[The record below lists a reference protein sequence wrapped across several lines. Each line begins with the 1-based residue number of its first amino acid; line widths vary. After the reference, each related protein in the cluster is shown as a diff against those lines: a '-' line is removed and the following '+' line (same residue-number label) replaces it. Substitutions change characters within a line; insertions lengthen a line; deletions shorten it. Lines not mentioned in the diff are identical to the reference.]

1 MNALIAYC
9 DVFIILFILYFNF
22 KIEHR
27 AGIKHGNADALSR
40 TTCDPLEC
48 SCYDGL
54 TLLRDLPCGGCNTCL
69 KKHQQWS
76 TFTEESEVLPI
87 HIGINRVNREDK
99 PNSCCVSK
107 IIQFILSVTGILF
120 FLKFGF
126 KFTKCASGVTNVG
139 IRRLRTREVDEI
151 VVPDVQN
158 TEKYYL
164 GGRSADEKSET
175 SLKVKSDWIGGY
187 TPGEM
192 SKRQL
197 EDPNIGIILRSKLN
211 GNIRPDREAITTA
224 SPATRN
230 LWLMW
235 QSLVLYDGVLYL
247 KRRLGT
253 QCERWQLVL
262 PSVLIP
268 RVIKACHNSLLSAHL
283 GVKKTISKI
292 ESCFCWY
299 GMKVDV
305 TNWIKQ
311 CEFCG
316 GRKRPSRKPF
326 GKLRKYIAGAP
337 LDRIA
342 TDILGPFPVTECG
355 NKYIL
360 VVMDQFTKFVEV
372 YALSDQTAE
381 TVARKIVFEFISRYG
396 VPLELHSDQGKNFE
410 SNLFKE
416 ICRLLEI
423 HKTRTTAFHPASNG
437 MVERF
442 NHTLVNM
449 ICTYVNENQDN
460 WDQYLNFVTSAYRAC
475 QHESTGF
482 TPNMLMFGREV
493 NMPIALELG
502 IRSEDENCTVEFV
515 CQLRERLHEIYEK
528 VRESLGNS
536 FKRQSKNHDSRIS
549 KHSFA
554 PGDLVYTLDSTRIIG
569 RSPKLK
575 TAVWKGP
582 HVIMEKINDL
592 LYLVRFSPKKVPKV
606 THYERLKL
614 YTSVSVPEWVANV
627 RKDLTGNVFPA
638 VETIKKKTVIK
649 EAKKSSKSP
658 EHGLLRRGDR
668 QRRPPKRFGQD

>member
-1 MNALIAYC
+1 
-9 DVFIILFILYFNF
+9 
-22 KIEHR
+22 
-27 AGIKHGNADALSR
+27 
-40 TTCDPLEC
+40 
-48 SCYDGL
+48 
-54 TLLRDLPCGGCNTCL
+54 
-69 KKHQQWS
+69 
-76 TFTEESEVLPI
+76 
-87 HIGINRVNREDK
+87 
-99 PNSCCVSK
+99 
-107 IIQFILSVTGILF
+107 
-120 FLKFGF
+120 
-126 KFTKCASGVTNVG
+126 
-139 IRRLRTREVDEI
+139 
-151 VVPDVQN
+151 
-158 TEKYYL
+158 
-164 GGRSADEKSET
+164 
-175 SLKVKSDWIGGY
+175 
-187 TPGEM
+187 
-192 SKRQL
+192 
-197 EDPNIGIILRSKLN
+197 
-211 GNIRPDREAITTA
+211 
-224 SPATRN
+224 
-230 LWLMW
+230 MW

-247 KRRLGT
+247 KRRVGT

-292 ESCFCWY
+292 ESCFYWY

-305 TNWIKQ
+305 RNLIKQ
-311 CEFCG
+311 CDFCG

-326 GKLRKYIAGAP
+326 GKLRKFIAGAP

-515 CQLRERLHEIYEK
+515 CLLRERLQEIYEK

-536 FKRQSKNHDSRIS
+536 FKRQSKNHESRIS

-569 RSPKLK
+569 RCPKLK

-592 LYLVRFSPKKVPKV
+592 FYLVRFSPKKAPKV

-658 EHGLLRRGDR
+658 EQGLPRRGDR